1 MSTKFVF
8 LTGGVISSL
17 GKGITAASLGA
28 LFTARRLRTTIVKID
43 GYLNVDAGLMSPYEH
58 GEVFVTADG
67 GETDLDIGHYE
78 RFLGAHLSKGN
89 NITSGK
95 VYMSVIQKER
105 RGEYLGKTVQV
116 IPHITGEIREWLL
129 AAAAGFDVC
138 IVEIGGV
145 VGDIESMSFLEAAR
159 QLKLKM
165 PADCTFVH
173 LALLPYIDYINENKT
188 KPVQNSVREL
198 LSKGIQPD
206 IVICRT
212 KRGVS
217 DAERAKIAMFS
228 NVADDCVFSSADAA
242 SKYVVPQML
251 AEERVDERVL
261 QRLGLAHHPLL
272 DFDKWERF
280 AESVR
285 AQSEYP
291 VVRVAFVRKY
301 VVNADNYVSLIEAL
315 THSSIALRVRVELVY
330 IDSEAE
336 SMHAELESCDC
347 VLVPGGWGSRG
358 IEGKV
363 SAVAWAREA
372 DVPFL
377 GICYGYQLA
386 AVEFGRSTLGL
397 TDCHSVEVKP
407 ECAHPVIAEINT
419 VLGGTSDDTG
429 FCFPRKIRVGA
440 RRVFVREGT
449 LLSRIYGGATE
460 VTERYRHRY
469 CFNSAY
475 KQRFEDAG
483 MRFSSH
489 NSDDGQETQETIELP
504 DRRFFLG
511 VQFHPE
517 LLSGPFA
524 PHPIITEFLRAG
536 AHKHAHVHK

>member
-1 MSTKFVF
+1 MTKFVF

-28 LFTARRLRTTIVKID
+28 LFTARKLRTTIVKVD

-78 RFLGAHLSKGN
+78 RFLGMHLSKHN

-95 VYMSVIQKER
+95 IYMSVMQKER

-116 IPHITGEIREWLL
+116 IPHITGEIKEWLL
-129 AAAAGFDVC
+129 AAADGFDVC

-159 QLKLKM
+159 QLKLQR
-165 PADCTFVH
+165 PSECTFVH
-173 LALLPYIDYINENKT
+173 LALLPYIEYIKENKT
-188 KPVQNSVREL
+188 KPVQNSVKEL
-198 LSKGIQPD
+198 LSQGIQPD

-212 KRGVS
+212 RSEVS
-217 DAERAKIAMFS
+217 EAERAKIAMFS
-228 NVADDCVFSSADAA
+228 NVADDCVFCSSDVA

-251 AEERVDERVL
+251 ANEQVDYRVL
-261 QRLGLAHHPLL
+261 QRLGLAERPLL
-272 DFDKWERF
+272 DFDKWIHF

-285 AQSEYP
+285 AQKDYP

-301 VVNADNYVSLIEAL
+301 IINEDNYVSLIEAL
-315 THSSIALRVRVELVY
+315 THSSVLLQVRVELVY
-330 IDSEAE
+330 IDSVADGME
-336 SMHAELESCDC
+336 SELASCDC
-347 VLVPGGWGSRG
+347 VLVPGGWGTRG

-363 SAVAWAREA
+363 MAVAWARMQN
-372 DVPFL
+372 VPFL

-386 AVEFGRSTLGL
+386 AVEFGRKTLKL
-397 TDCHSVEVKP
+397 QDCHSVEVKP
-407 ECAHPVIAEINT
+407 ECENPVIAEINT
-419 VLGGTSDDTG
+419 VIGGTSDDTG

-440 RRVFVREGT
+440 RKVYIKPDT
-449 LLSRIYGGATE
+449 LLSRIYNGAIE
-460 VTERYRHRY
+460 ITERYRHRY
-469 CFNSAY
+469 CFNLAY
-475 KQRFEDAG
+475 KEAYENAG
-483 MRFSSH
+483 MRFSSY
-489 NSDDGQETQETIELP
+489 NSDDGQTTQETLELP
-504 DRRFFLG
+504 DHRFFLG

-517 LLSGPFA
+517 LLSTPFA

-536 AHKHAHVHK
+536 ASKRNA